1 MTRSGH
7 PVTLDDLP
15 LRADLRGKA
24 PYGAPQLAVPVRLN
38 TNENPHPPTRALVD
52 DVVRSVREAAI
63 DLHRYPDRD
72 AVALRADLAGYLTAQ
87 TGIQL
92 GVENIWA
99 ANGSNEIL
107 QQLLQAF
114 GGPGR
119 SAIGFVP
126 SYSMHPIISDGTHT
140 EWIEASRANDFGL
153 DVDVAVAAVVDRK
166 PDVVFIAS
174 PNNPSG
180 QSVSLPDLC
189 KLLDVAPGIAI
200 VDEAYGEFSSQPS
213 AVSLVEEYPSKLV
226 VTRTMSKAF
235 AFAGGRLGYLIATPA
250 VIDAMLL
257 VRLPYHLSSVTQA
270 AARAALRHSDDTL
283 SSVAAL
289 IAERERVTTSLNDM
303 GFRVI
308 PSDANFVLFGEFADA
323 PAAWRRYLEAGILI
337 RDVGIPGYL
346 RATTGLAE
354 ENDAFLRASARI
366 ATDLVPRHPQS
377 CRSAMTTTQT
387 AKASRRARIERRT
400 RESDIVIELDLD
412 GTGQVAVD
420 TGVPFYDHMLTALG
434 SHASFDLTVRATG
447 DVEIEAHHTIED
459 TAIALGTALGQ
470 ALGDKRGIRRFGDAF
485 IPMDETLAHAAVDLS
500 GRPYC
505 VHTGEPDHL
514 QHTTIAGSS
523 VPYHTVI
530 NRHVFES
537 LAANARIALHVRV
550 LYGRDPHHITEAQY
564 KAVARALRQAV
575 EPDPRVSGVPSTKG
589 AL

>member
-1 MTRSGH
+1 MPAHGEAGGGGSS
-7 PVTLDDLP
+7 DDQVRTPGYIGRLP

-107 QQLLQAF
+107 QQLLQAL

-270 AARAALRHSDDTL
+270 AARAARPQAVSHADRRTRTRNNLIERHGF
-283 SSVAAL
+283 SSHP
-289 IAERERVTTSLNDM
+289 N
-303 GFRVI
+303 
-308 PSDANFVLFGEFADA
+308 DANFVLFGEFTDA
-323 PAAWRRYLEAGILI
+323 PAAWRHIWR
-337 RDVGIPGYL
+337 P
-346 RATTGLAE
+346 
-354 ENDAFLRASARI
+354 AF
-366 ATDLVPRHPQS
+366 
-377 CRSAMTTTQT
+377 
-387 AKASRRARIERRT
+387 
-400 RESDIVIELDLD
+400 
-412 GTGQVAVD
+412 
-420 TGVPFYDHMLTALG
+420 
-434 SHASFDLTVRATG
+434 
-447 DVEIEAHHTIED
+447 
-459 TAIALGTALGQ
+459 
-470 ALGDKRGIRRFGDAF
+470 
-485 IPMDETLAHAAVDLS
+485 
-500 GRPYC
+500 
-505 VHTGEPDHL
+505 
-514 QHTTIAGSS
+514 
-523 VPYHTVI
+523 
-530 NRHVFES
+530 
-537 LAANARIALHVRV
+537 
-550 LYGRDPHHITEAQY
+550 
-564 KAVARALRQAV
+564 
-575 EPDPRVSGVPSTKG
+575 
-589 AL
+589 